1 MFPPK
6 SFADSSPLVCLR
18 SQCLALLKTLL
29 YSLGELDLPYAATK
43 YLIKDLCL
51 KTSTLVFCTTSSSCK
66 IHSIEME
73 PFNVLIIDEAAQLRE
88 CVSVIPL
95 NLPGLKHAILVSDEA
110 GFGRSLFER
119 LSSLGHSKLMLNV
132 QYRMHPAISYF
143 PNVSFYRGQVQDAA
157 NNLIYTVWRS
167 TGKKLSIG
175 IISPYTAQVVTIK
188 DTIGRKYDNLN
199 GFAIKA
205 KSIHGFQGGEEDIII
220 ISTVRFNSSGSI
232 GFMNSLQRTNV
243 ALTSTRAWYGQDLSN
258 LKLTKELD
266 QLDDL
271 LNADSIVFKS
281 QRWKVLL
288 SDNFKRSFKNLVTSR
303 MKKAVLNLLIKLA
316 GGWRPKSKGVDLVCE
331 SSSQI
336 VKQFKVEGAN
346 TELRIL
352 ESKKLFEN
360 LLKEKN
366 ELIAGWLSEQSA
378 LELQWSVENYF
389 RKNWINLMI
398 CSMQIASYSKV
409 KDERSNFCTHAG
421 VLRLAQ
427 SVIDILCHYFPQS
440 IDALAPET
448 NLIYG
453 EASVLLLLKPGS
465 DILAGRWRPKSKGV
479 DLVCESSSQIVK
491 QFKVEGANTEL
502 RILESKKLF
511 ENLLKEK
518 NELIAG
524 WLSEQSALEKII
536 EGKVAILSEVKC
548 SVDKVMGCL
557 TWMPLEKIIQELEK
571 IQEGDTVEFEAET
584 EKNLIYTVWRSTGKK
599 LSIGI
604 ISPYT
609 AQVVTIKDTIGR
621 KYDNLNGFAIK
632 AKSIHGFQGGE
643 EDIIIIS
650 TVRFNSS
657 GSIGFMNSLQ
667 RTNVALT
674 STGHGIVCGFWEMKG
689 HYLIAIE
696 FGKDWF

>member
-1 MFPPK
+1 M
-6 SFADSSPLVCLR
+6 
-18 SQCLALLKTLL
+18 Q
-29 YSLGELDLPYAATK
+29 
-43 YLIKDLCL
+43 
-51 KTSTLVFCTTSSSCK
+51 
-66 IHSIEME
+66 
-73 PFNVLIIDEAAQLRE
+73 
-88 CVSVIPL
+88 
-95 NLPGLKHAILVSDEA
+95 
-110 GFGRSLFER
+110 SLFFV
-119 LSSLGHSKLMLNV
+119 H
-132 QYRMHPAISYF
+132 H
-143 PNVSFYRGQVQDAA
+143 
-157 NNLIYTVWRS
+157 
-167 TGKKLSIG
+167 
-175 IISPYTAQVVTIK
+175 
-188 DTIGRKYDNLN
+188 
-199 GFAIKA
+199 
-205 KSIHGFQGGEEDIII
+205 
-220 ISTVRFNSSGSI
+220 
-232 GFMNSLQRTNV
+232 
-243 ALTSTRAWYGQDLSN
+243 
-258 LKLTKELD
+258 
-266 QLDDL
+266 
-271 LNADSIVFKS
+271 
-281 QRWKVLL
+281 LL
-288 SDNFKRSFKNLVTSR
+288 SDNQYEEIGIPFEVTDEEKEIIQFGRSSFILGESGTGKTTALT
-303 MKKAVLNLLIKLA
+303 MKLFQREQQHQLA
-316 GGWRPKSKGVDLVCE
+316 FGRVMKVEAREYAGE
-331 SSSQI
+331 SSFSRSGSTWKSQSE
-336 VKQFKVEGAN
+336 VDTKRTSLRQLFVYAMKQHV
-346 TELRIL
+346 
-352 ESKKLFEN
+352 SH
-360 LLKEKN
+360 LK
-366 ELIAGWLSEQSA
+366 
-378 LELQWSVENYF
+378 
-389 RKNWINLMI
+389 
-398 CSMQIASYSKV
+398 
-409 KDERSNFCTHAG
+409 RSNFCTHAG

>member
-1 MFPPK
+1 M
-6 SFADSSPLVCLR
+6 A
-18 SQCLALLKTLL
+18 
-29 YSLGELDLPYAATK
+29 
-43 YLIKDLCL
+43 
-51 KTSTLVFCTTSSSCK
+51 
-66 IHSIEME
+66 
-73 PFNVLIIDEAAQLRE
+73 
-88 CVSVIPL
+88 
-95 NLPGLKHAILVSDEA
+95 
-110 GFGRSLFER
+110 
-119 LSSLGHSKLMLNV
+119 
-132 QYRMHPAISYF
+132 
-143 PNVSFYRGQVQDAA
+143 
-157 NNLIYTVWRS
+157 
-167 TGKKLSIG
+167 
-175 IISPYTAQVVTIK
+175 
-188 DTIGRKYDNLN
+188 
-199 GFAIKA
+199 
-205 KSIHGFQGGEEDIII
+205 
-220 ISTVRFNSSGSI
+220 
-232 GFMNSLQRTNV
+232 
-243 ALTSTRAWYGQDLSN
+243 
-258 LKLTKELD
+258 
-266 QLDDL
+266 
-271 LNADSIVFKS
+271 
-281 QRWKVLL
+281 
-288 SDNFKRSFKNLVTSR
+288 
-303 MKKAVLNLLIKLA
+303 
-316 GGWRPKSKGVDLVCE
+316 
-331 SSSQI
+331 
-336 VKQFKVEGAN
+336 
-346 TELRIL
+346 
-352 ESKKLFEN
+352 
-360 LLKEKN
+360 
-366 ELIAGWLSEQSA
+366 
-378 LELQWSVENYF
+378 
-389 RKNWINLMI
+389 
-398 CSMQIASYSKV
+398 
-409 KDERSNFCTHAG
+409 
-421 VLRLAQ
+421 
-427 SVIDILCHYFPQS
+427 SVID
-440 IDALAPET
+440 
-448 NLIYG
+448 
-453 EASVLLLLKPGS
+453 ASKFSVVIPMRNPGLGYLKPQQKPPLRKRNK
-465 DILAGRWRPKSKGV
+465 LAGRWRPKSKGV

>member
-1 MFPPK
+1 MQSLF
-6 SFADSSPLVCLR
+6 FVHH
-18 SQCLALLKTLL
+18 LLSDNQ
-29 YSLGELDLPYAATK
+29 YEEIG
-43 YLIKDLCL
+43 I
-51 KTSTLVFCTTSSSCK
+51 
-66 IHSIEME
+66 
-73 PFNVLIIDEAAQLRE
+73 PFEVTDEEKEIIQ
-88 CVSVIPL
+88 
-95 NLPGLKHAILVSDEA
+95 
-110 GFGRSLFER
+110 FGRSSFILGESGTGKTTALTMKLFQREQQHQLAFGRVMKVEAREYAGESSFSRSGSTWKSQSEVDTKRTSLRQLFVYAMKQHVSHLKRSNFCTHAGVLR
-119 LSSLGHSKLMLNV
+119 LAQSVIDILLSLFPSS
-132 QYRMHPAISYF
+132 I
-143 PNVSFYRGQVQDAA
+143 DALA
-157 NNLIYTVWRS
+157 PETNLIYGEASVLLLLKPGSDIIQEGDTVEFEAETEKNLIYTVWRS

-243 ALTSTRAWYGQDLSN
+243 ALTSTGH
-258 LKLTKELD
+258 
-266 QLDDL
+266 
-271 LNADSIVFKS
+271 
-281 QRWKVLL
+281 
-288 SDNFKRSFKNLVTSR
+288 
-303 MKKAVLNLLIKLA
+303 
-316 GGWRPKSKGVDLVCE
+316 
-331 SSSQI
+331 
-336 VKQFKVEGAN
+336 
-346 TELRIL
+346 
-352 ESKKLFEN
+352 
-360 LLKEKN
+360 
-366 ELIAGWLSEQSA
+366 
-378 LELQWSVENYF
+378 
-389 RKNWINLMI
+389 
-398 CSMQIASYSKV
+398 IASYSKV
-409 KDERSNFCTHAG
+409 KDEVAYGYCDFFMKAYRDMKCINSHDRIICHVLMPMAIELGFDCKLSNFCTHAG

-491 QFKVEGANTEL
+491 QFKEVKYTQVCAATTEELDVPPNASLEINLELSIGNSANTEL